1 MIHSLLFDFDGLI
14 LDTET
19 PDYTAWQE
27 IYAEYGCSLSIHD
40 WGQIIGGT
48 GFADF
53 DAVSALEKQT
63 GLALDHETLN
73 ARWRKRGDELIAFQ
87 PVLPGVRDYLD
98 AARRLGL
105 HLAIASSSDHAWVDT
120 HLKRLGLW
128 DYFEAV
134 LCSDDVRR
142 TKPDPELFVKTMVAL
157 HSRPDEAL
165 VFEDSPN
172 GVKAAKAAGIR
183 VVAVP
188 NALTEQLA
196 ISGADLILPSLAE
209 FSLEDLLLRFN
220 VTVRQELPA
229 DIPGIRL
236 VNRSAF
242 PQEAEAN
249 LVDMIRERGKVILS
263 LVAVNGDKVI
273 GHVLFSPVM
282 LHPDHGS
289 LRGLGLGPVAVL
301 PEAQGIGLGTRLI
314 ESGLEICRR
323 RGYDFVV
330 LLGDPRYYSRFGFIP
345 AAEFGLENEYG
356 VEEEFQ
362 ARELRPGVLKGTRA
376 LVHYTPEFKRLVA
389 EGD

>member
-19 PDYTAWQE
+19 PDYIAWQE

-53 DAVSALEKQT
+53 DAVSVLEKQT
-63 GLALDHETLN
+63 NLALDHDTLN
-73 ARWRKRGDELIAFQ
+73 ARWRKRGDELIASQ
-87 PVLPGVRDYLD
+87 PVLPGVLDYLE
-98 AARRLGL
+98 AARRFGL
-105 HLAIASSSDHAWVDT
+105 DLAIASSSDHAWVDT

-134 LCSDDVRR
+134 LCSDDVHR
-142 TKPDPELFVKTMVAL
+142 TKPDPELFTAALSAL
-157 HSRPDEAL
+157 HARADEAL

-172 GVKAAKAAGIR
+172 GVKAARAAGIR

-188 NALTEQLA
+188 NPLTEQLA
-196 ISGADLILPSLAE
+196 IAGADLILPSLAGV
-209 FSLEDLLLRFN
+209 SLEDLLLHFN

-236 VNRSAF
+236 VNRNAF
-242 PQEAEAN
+242 PQEVEAN
-249 LVDMIRERGKVILS
+249 LVDLIRDRGNMILS
-263 LVAVNGDKVI
+263 MVAVYGDKVL
-273 GHVLFSPVM
+273 GHVMFSPVT
-282 LHPDHGS
+282 LHPDHGD

-301 PEAQGIGLGTRLI
+301 PEAQGKGLGTRLI
-314 ESGLEICRR
+314 ESGMEICRR

-345 AAEFGLENEYG
+345 AAGFGLENEYG
-356 VEEEFQ
+356 VEDEFQ
-362 ARELRPGVLKGTRA
+362 ARELKPDVLKGTRA
-376 LVHYTPEFKRLVA
+376 LIRYGPEFK
-389 EGD
+389 ETGC

>member
-19 PDYTAWQE
+19 PDYIAWQE
-27 IYAEYGCSLSIHD
+27 IYAEYGSSLSIHD

-63 GLALDHETLN
+63 GLALDHEALN
-73 ARWRKRGDELIAFQ
+73 ARWRKRGDELIAAQ
-87 PVLPGVRDYLD
+87 PVLPGVRGYLD

-105 HLAIASSSDHAWVDT
+105 HLAIASSSDHTWVDT

-128 DYFEAV
+128 DHFEAV

-142 TKPDPELFVKTMVAL
+142 TKPDPELFHAAL
-157 HSRPDEAL
+157 AVLHARADEAL

-183 VVAVP
+183 VIAVP
-188 NALTEQLA
+188 NPLTEQLA
-196 ISGADLILPSLAE
+196 ITGADLLLPSLAE
-209 FSLEDLLLRFN
+209 VSLEDLLLRFN
-220 VTVRQELPA
+220 VPIRQELPA

-236 VNRSAF
+236 VNQSAF
-242 PQEAEAN
+242 QQETEAK
-249 LVDMIRERGKVILS
+249 LVDLIRERGRMTLS

-273 GHVLFSPVM
+273 GHVLFSPVT
-282 LHPDHGS
+282 LEPDHND
-289 LRGLGLGPVAVL
+289 LRGLGLGPVALL
-301 PEAQGIGLGTRLI
+301 PEVQGKGIGTRLI

-345 AAEFGLENEYG
+345 ASEFGLENEYG
-356 VEEEFQ
+356 AGEEFQ
-362 ARELRPGVLKGTRA
+362 ARELKPGSLKGVRA
-376 LVHYTPEFKRLVA
+376 RVHYIPEFR
-389 EGD
+389 ETGC